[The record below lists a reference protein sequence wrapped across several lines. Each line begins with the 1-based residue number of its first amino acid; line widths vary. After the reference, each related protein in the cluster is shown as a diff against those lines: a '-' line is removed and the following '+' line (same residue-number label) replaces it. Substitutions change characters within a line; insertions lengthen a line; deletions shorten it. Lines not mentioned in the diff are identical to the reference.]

1 MANDLAASRLA
12 MEQPAQ
18 PIACV
23 VPAGCAVESAQLQV
37 QLLLTLH
44 VKGSTVAMSVLQA
57 GGHVQ

>member
-1 MANDLAASRLA
+1 